1 MSVFCNFSDQEVQS
15 LELKNFVSTDQCLCE
30 TVLTCFVLTLLLLL
44 AFFLSLISSF
54 SMYPESLL
62 CLSRLLCVDIC
73 ISIAD
78 ICFFYFQLSYLF
90 LIAGTKQD

>member
-54 SMYPESLL
+54 SMYPCCVCHVCCVLIYVFLL
-62 CLSRLLCVDIC
+62 LIYVFS
-73 ISIAD
+73 ISSYHI
-78 ICFFYFQLSYLF
+78 FFS
-90 LIAGTKQD
+90 